1 MLDYL
6 KKFANAEKNFSLE
19 KLKKSASNYDK
30 LNKLSTKTTA
40 RNDFAEPK
48 IVDDFSPLPRDV
60 PHERQSQDEDQEI
73 LEKTSVKKVDLSKP
87 PGSDKKAC
95 DLPKK
100 KFGSQLNHQSDSN
113 FYKSRGSYWEFVIV
127 MSHDKRLHWLTQ
139 PMNWIKISGEILLY
153 ENNFKVLARK
163 FVICN
168 FAVETPFIPRVEIE
182 VSHSPPSIEV
192 TPSIKRGKH
201 HEYHDVTLANR
212 HPTLS
217 NDHHFWIDTSFS
229 YNFRVSEEN
238 LQNFNLILFIIPNPV
253 VLDVHK
259 DDFNNG
265 WKLMT
270 VIVPSLQ
277 LGVQNICHYV
287 HEVPFPDK
295 LYNRKGFC
303 QPWWS
308 YHFQILWECS
318 TRKRS
323 FAVWNAILEFDNPFE
338 QGHRDGLCAKVLIS
352 SASFHSERTSNPRF
366 IPRPSFCNDES
377 FLDGTS
383 PTTVR
388 DIFLP
393 KSIRCTGP
401 CTVQVPS
408 FSYFVALPRAN
419 ETFI

>member
-30 LNKLSTKTTA
+30 LNKLSTKTIT
-40 RNDFAEPK
+40 RNDFVESK
-48 IVDDFSPLPRDV
+48 IVNNFSPLPCV
-60 PHERQSQDEDQEI
+60 GPPEHQSQDRDQGT
-73 LEKTSVKKVDLSKP
+73 LEKGSVKNADLSKP
-87 PGSDKKAC
+87 PDSDKKMC
-95 DLPKK
+95 GPPKK
-100 KFGSQLNHQSDSN
+100 KFGSQQNHQSASH
-113 FYKSRGSYWEFVIV
+113 FYRSRGSYWEFVVV
-127 MSHDKRLHWLTQ
+127 MSHDKRLHWFTQ

-163 FVICN
+163 FVICS

-182 VSHSPPSIEV
+182 DSHSPPREI

-201 HEYHDVTLANR
+201 REYYDVASANHDHN
-212 HPTLS
+212 
-217 NDHHFWIDTSFS
+217 FWIDTSFS

-238 LQNFNLILFIIPNPV
+238 LQNFNLILFVIPNPV
-253 VLDVHK
+253 VLDMHT

-265 WKLMT
+265 WKLIT

-295 LYNRKGFC
+295 MYNKKGSY

-308 YHFQILWECS
+308 YHFQILWECN

-323 FAVWNAILEFDNPFE
+323 FAAWNAILEFDNPFE
-338 QGHRDGLCAKVLIS
+338 KSQRDGLCAKVLIS
-352 SASFHSERTSNPRF
+352 SASFHSERTSYSRF
-366 IPRPSFCNDES
+366 IPRPSFCKDES

-393 KSIRCTGP
+393 KSIRCDGP

-408 FSYFVALPRAN
+408 FSYFVALPKAN